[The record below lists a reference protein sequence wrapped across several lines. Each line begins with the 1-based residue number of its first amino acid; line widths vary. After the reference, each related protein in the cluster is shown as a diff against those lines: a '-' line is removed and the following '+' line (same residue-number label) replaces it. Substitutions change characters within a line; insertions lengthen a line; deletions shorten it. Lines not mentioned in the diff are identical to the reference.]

1 MSDLFSR
8 PLREVLRVAAS
19 SEPVPGGGSVSA
31 IAGCF
36 GAAMVSMVANLTIG
50 KKKYRDVEGQAVV
63 IRDRAL
69 SLMNRLEALVD
80 EDMTSFQRFMDVY
93 KMPRETPEQ
102 EHTRALLMEEALK
115 ASTETPLRIARAC
128 LEGLEL
134 AAEIASIGS
143 KMAIS
148 DAGVAANLLGAALES
163 ALLNVDINLPSI
175 KDEEFKR
182 ASLEER
188 LSLSRRAQELKDRCL
203 SLVREKMTS

>member
-1 MSDLFSR
+1 MNNLFSQ
-8 PLREVLRVAAS
+8 PLRDVLKVSAS

-50 KKKYRDVEGQAVV
+50 KKKYHDVESKAVAV
-63 IRDRAL
+63 RDRVL
-69 SLMNRLEALVD
+69 SLMNRLEALVN
-80 EDMTSFQRFMDVY
+80 EDMASFQRFMEVY
-93 KMPRETPEQ
+93 KMPRETQEQ
-102 EHTRALLMEEALK
+102 EQTRAFLLEETLK

-128 LEGLEL
+128 LEGLEM
-134 AAEIASIGS
+134 AAEIASFGS

-148 DAGVAANLLGAALES
+148 DAGVGANLLHAALES

-175 KDEEFKR
+175 KDEAFKR

-188 LSLSRRAQELKDRCL
+188 LSLSRRAQEVRDRCL
-203 SLVREKMTS
+203 SLVREKMIS